1 MIRPRSALR
10 GYQERIAKRIV
21 DSEALLLNIPMGLGK
36 SAITITAI
44 ADLLQARPDTRIL
57 IVAPLRVAMNTWPN
71 EIREWEHS
79 KDIVFSLVL
88 GGRNQRSCAMKRK
101 ASVYITNFENMR
113 WMVEAFDP
121 TFDMVVVD
129 ESSKL
134 KSGKKKSASGKAS
147 AFGSIAKVCAKA
159 SKRILMTG
167 TMAPNGIHGLWGQ
180 AYCLDQ
186 GQRLGSTRSAFER
199 RWFDTDYMG
208 WNMKPTPSAES
219 EITEKLSDLVVS
231 IRPDE
236 SVALPPVVLTT
247 HYSQMSPVSKL
258 HYREL
263 QSNMVSLPL
272 NTSASSKSVMQ
283 NKLMQICN
291 GAIYDDDGNVVSV
304 NSDKIDVLEEM
315 MEECGSDNVL
325 VLYSY
330 KFDLKAIRTR
340 FSYSETMS
348 LDNLRTVDKWNRGEI
363 RMLLA
368 HPASC
373 AHGLNLQFGGFRTI
387 WFGIPWNLELYQQ
400 ANARIPRPGQK
411 SPVCYQHH
419 IIAKGTIEERVL
431 ARLNEKNANQER
443 INDAFFER

>member
-10 GYQERIAKRIV
+10 GYQERIAKRIS
-21 DSEALLLNIPMGLGK
+21 DSDALLLNIPMGLGK

-44 ADLLQARPDTRIL
+44 ADLLKKRPDAKIL
-57 IVAPLRVAMNTWPN
+57 IIAPLRVAMNTWPD
-71 EIREWEHS
+71 EIKGWEHAQN
-79 KDIVFSLVL
+79 IQFSLVL
-88 GGRNQRSCAMKRK
+88 GSPVRRTAAMKRNV
-101 ASVYITNFENMR
+101 SVYITNFENMR

-121 TFDMVVVD
+121 KFDVVVVD

-134 KSGKKKSASGKAS
+134 KSGKKKSASGLPS

-159 SKRILMTG
+159 SKRILLTG
-167 TMAPNGIHGLWGQ
+167 TMAPNGIHNLWGQ

-199 RWFDTDYMG
+199 RWFEADYMG
-208 WNMKPTPSAES
+208 WNLKPIASAER
-219 EITEKLSDLVVS
+219 EITEKLSDVVVT
-231 IRPDE
+231 IKPEE
-236 SVALPPVVLTT
+236 SVALPPVVMTT
-247 HYSQMSPVSKL
+247 HYSHMSPVSQM

-272 NTSASSKSVMQ
+272 NTSAASKSVMQ

-291 GAIYDDDGNVVSV
+291 GAIYDDDGKVVSV
-304 NSDKIDVLEEM
+304 NSDKIEILDEM
-315 MEECGSDNVL
+315 MQACGSDNVL

-330 KFDLKAIRTR
+330 KFDLRALRTH
-340 FSYSETMS
+340 FEYSETLS
-348 LDNLRTVDKWNRGEI
+348 LDNLRTVDRWNKGEI

-419 IIAKGTIEERVL
+419 IISKGTIEERVL